1 MKVSFH
7 YYTEHPE
14 KLIRSFKHREKCAIE
29 EIDSMEEILQ
39 YFQNTLDVD
48 TKMLKLVQMQQS
60 DLEDVAIITRS
71 PVLSVFPI
79 LETKKQQDNE
89 TWIKFDT
96 RPKSLAQKEVSLLAM
111 QENQKSRIEV
121 WSKGKMQASSD
132 DQELGVFA
140 DFMWRYFARENVII
154 RQIEDAT
161 TYLRATQNVSQLEQY
176 LRTPLFLPADWKM
189 RWELRAISAHMF
201 FCAVPGIVKSE
212 SVSWKG

>member
-1 MKVSFH
+1 
-7 YYTEHPE
+7 
-14 KLIRSFKHREKCAIE
+14 
-29 EIDSMEEILQ
+29 MEEMIQ
-39 YFQNTLDVD
+39 YFQNTVDID
-48 TKMLKLVQMQQS
+48 TKMLEQLQMRQS

-96 RPKSLAQKEVSLLAM
+96 RPKSLAQKEASLLAM
-111 QENQKSRIEV
+111 QENQKIRIEV

-132 DQELGVFA
+132 DQKLGMFA
-140 DFMWRYFARENVII
+140 DFIWRYFARENVTI
-154 RQIEDAT
+154 RQIEDAA

-189 RWELRAISAHMF
+189 RWEFQTISAHMF
-201 FCAVPGIVKSE
+201 FCAVHGIAKIE